1 MAWLF
6 LTLPQGPVDTAH
18 DPYRFST
25 SACYQPSSSNQPPNF
40 QSESPPTWSPS
51 KSPPFLLIVLRQHT
65 ALWRLFGTGSAPAS
79 CAACSSTLVRTGAWC
94 LQFPPLTLNTF
105 SIHGS
110 LSLSLSH
117 YRFISHLTDT
127 RVLFL
132 LGRPARR
139 TLFHPFHLYFLASA
153 AWLLGPYHDDTK
165 SRNNSTHTLHH
176 TLA

>member
-18 DPYRFST
+18 DPYRSST

-79 CAACSSTLVRTGAWC
+79 CAACSSTLVHTGAWC

-110 LSLSLSH
+110 LSLPLPLHIPSYRHTRPLSPWTSCAEDLVSPLSLVFSC
-117 YRFISHLTDT
+117 ISS
-127 RVLFL
+127 VA
-132 LGRPARR
+132 LGTLSRR
-139 TLFHPFHLYFLASA
+139 HEV
-153 AWLLGPYHDDTK
+153 TK
-165 SRNNSTHTLHH
+165 
-176 TLA
+176 